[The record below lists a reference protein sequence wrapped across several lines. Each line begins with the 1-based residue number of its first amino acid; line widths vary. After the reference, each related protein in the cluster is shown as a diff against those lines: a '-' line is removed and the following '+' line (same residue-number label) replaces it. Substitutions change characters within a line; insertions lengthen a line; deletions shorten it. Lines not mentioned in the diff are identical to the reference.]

1 MRHTFRQIAK
11 SPGFSATI
19 ILILALGIGANTA
32 IFSVVRAVMLR
43 PLPMH
48 EPERL
53 VRLYETSDPTGLDAS
68 QLNLSPQ
75 TWLRWRELNT
85 VFTDIGRAT
94 GVSLTL
100 AGADGAERI
109 QGSQIS
115 HNFFPVLGVQPLLGR
130 NVRPEEDTPG
140 ADRVVLISHG
150 FWQNRLA
157 GAADVIGRTITL
169 DGHAHTIIGV
179 MPRHFRHPYRSELWV
194 PFAQAIDLAVHSGRF
209 LYAPARLKPGIT
221 PDEARRSMIALCAR
235 IEREWPQAAN
245 PKAAAVNPLREGFVS
260 DLRPKLLTI
269 SAAAAFVLLL
279 AAANVASLLL
289 ARHIER
295 EGETSVRAALG
306 ASRGRLIRDSLAH
319 SLMLAAAGSAL
330 GVMVAAW
337 LIGPLV
343 ALSPLGSDA
352 TGRAIREF
360 DPTVS
365 LDPTVMAVSVVL
377 TLFTALAFGLLPAWR
392 AGRANL
398 QHALKGSGRSGT
410 LDRGTR
416 RVLGGLV
423 AAEVA
428 VAVVLLVGTGLMVR
442 SFQELV
448 DRPWG
453 FATANR
459 LVFDVSFTPQLRP
472 EHAARADYVDQALGR
487 LRALPGVVSATATTP
502 HPMTAARS
510 LAAISPVGGIE
521 APRERGYF
529 LIYHRLVTP
538 GYFQD
543 MGVRI
548 LRGRA
553 LDETDRPDGPRVAV
567 VSETFAK
574 NMWPGQDPL
583 GKEIKR
589 GRINDPRPAYVVVGV
604 AADTRAVLDPT
615 DGQVA
620 GSWFLPYA
628 QNPAFL
634 TDNVTFVL
642 ETVAPPETLQTAA
655 RAALA
660 GVDRNIALYGF
671 NTIERMIDEAHAEDR
686 FALLLITLFGAL
698 GLILSA
704 IGLYGLLSF
713 QVARRTREIGVRAAL
728 GAGQGDIV
736 SLIVREAGRLVLI
749 GSVLGCAGAFMASR
763 VLRNQLNEIP
773 LDDPTTYLLAVGTL
787 LVAAA
792 LASWLPTRR
801 ATRVDPMVALRSE

>member
-221 PDEARRSMIALCAR
+221 PDEARRSMVALCAR

-365 LDPTVMAVSVVL
+365 LDPTVLAVSVVL